1 MLKPRHHMKDFGSM
15 YITKG
20 FKFGRYSSI
29 VACTFLVIVQ
39 YPVTLSDAYSVENK
53 QIAHVEQEDISKD
66 DRSKAALERHK
77 VILDRIAE
85 TRDLERYEAK
95 IEEYLTYWINKGLH
109 LYLLRVGS
117 YACAS
122 LHTVNFTE
130 KQPEARLKSVEVA
143 VRVLSVIT
151 KDTWDEPPSEMQ
163 ELILFAMDDL
173 DSLEVPDEL
182 KKVRIKTLISFC
194 NWVDSH
200 IAEDFDPQH
209 ATSPSPPM
217 IPAGFSGVVGT
228 PPSKF
233 PPSPEREQYQQE
245 WDAHQED
252 IAKYN
257 RSVAFTNLRKTLF
270 PHVLTFLVGQFS
282 QNYADIDAA
291 KEAISKFEMDHD
303 LEMELLER
311 LKVEYASP

>member
-1 MLKPRHHMKDFGSM
+1 M
-15 YITKG
+15 YMTRG
-20 FKFGRYSSI
+20 FKFGRFNSI
-29 VACTFLVIVQ
+29 IVCAFLVIVQ
-39 YPVTLSDAYSVENK
+39 YPVALSDAYSVDNK
-53 QIAHVEQEDISKD
+53 KIAHVEQEDILKD
-66 DRSKAALERHK
+66 DRSGATLERHK
-77 VILDRIAE
+77 VILDRVAE

-95 IEEYLTYWINKGLH
+95 IEEYLTYWINKELH
-109 LYLLRVGS
+109 LHVLRIGT

-151 KDTWDEPPSEMQ
+151 KNTSYEPPSEMQ

-173 DSLEVPDEL
+173 DALEVPDEL
-182 KKVRIKTLISFC
+182 QKVRIKTLISFC
-194 NWVDSH
+194 SWVDSH
-200 IAEDFDPQH
+200 IAEGFDPRH

-217 IPAGFSGVVGT
+217 LPAGFSGVVGT

-233 PPSPEREQYQQE
+233 PPSPERDQYQRE
-245 WDAHQED
+245 WDTYQAD

-291 KEAISKFEMDHD
+291 KEAISKFEIDHD
-303 LEMELLER
+303 LEMELLEH
-311 LKVEYASP
+311 LKVEYASS